1 MLTDFRDKIPSL
13 ALDFR
18 NTDGIVSI
26 LDGMYNYKKEQQDYF
41 FRSYTA
47 PLNPYDRDLANFLIG
62 MGFPEPII
70 GMPIVSLHTLALNSA
85 NIMRYRGSKRGI
97 MLFLQSL
104 TLGKVTLN
112 LDGYYPVSTAIF
124 PDDLTTGF
132 LPNDPTEDAW
142 FIYSPD
148 EEALDSQ
155 FSATIETYFHNNNAM
170 VQYLYRAIRTIL
182 PFFESGSF
190 PSFSILCGSINRV
203 ENMPDY
209 FNFDSKDS
217 VTSIIYYEL
226 LSVLFDGGYTL
237 DTGCIYESCKTIY
250 SDYKTPAVP
259 TLPTTSCAILFDN
272 QALITDYA
280 SIAYRYLVDS
290 LLLNGYDI
298 SGIEP
303 CVFDLVSTFEGTVG
317 IEASTNTP
325 DPNALDFIFSQ
336 SYTL

>member
-26 LDGMYNYKKEQQDYF
+26 MDGMYNYKKEQQDYF
-41 FRSYTA
+41 FRAYTA
-47 PLNPYDRDLANFLIG
+47 PLNPYEKDLANYLVG
-62 MGFPEPII
+62 MGFPEPVI
-70 GMPIVSLHTLALNSA
+70 GMPRVSLHTLALNSA

-124 PDDLTTGF
+124 PDDFTTGF

-148 EEALDSQ
+148 EELLDSQ
-155 FSATIETYFHNNNAM
+155 FSATIETYFHNNTPM

-190 PSFSILCGSINRV
+190 PSFSILCGRVERV
-203 ENMPDY
+203 ENMPSY
-209 FNFDSKDS
+209 FNFEDKDNPTT
-217 VTSIIYYEL
+217 VLYYNT
-226 LSVLFDGGYTL
+226 LSALFDAGYSV
-237 DTGCIYESCKTIY
+237 DIECIYEFCKKIY
-250 SDYKTPAVP
+250 STPSTPSQP
-259 TLPTTSCAILFDN
+259 TLPNTSCTLIFDN
-272 QALITDYA
+272 QLLVTDYA
-280 SIAYRYLVDS
+280 SVMYGYMDELMLEGGYETLSATCDYAN
-290 LLLNGYDI
+290 LLKFAPTTEIL
-298 SGIEP
+298 S
-303 CVFDLVSTFEGTVG
+303 
-317 IEASTNTP
+317 STNTP
-325 DPNALDFIFSQ
+325 DPNTLGFMLSQ